1 MITFELEKKRSRL
14 KKREK
19 KAAQPGFWDDKSRAI
34 KASEELSELK
44 SQVEEVED
52 LTRELEDAEV
62 LLEMAQSGDVDSQEE
77 LGGVVQSLARRVEE
91 LEIRSFFSD
100 KLDTHDAI
108 VSIHAGTGGT
118 DACDWVEILL
128 RMYLRWAE
136 ERGYQVEV
144 TDTLSGEEAGLK
156 SVTFL
161 VEGLYA
167 YGHLKSERGVHRL
180 VRISPFDFN
189 RRRHTSFASV
199 DVIPA
204 LGEEIKVEIDPSEL
218 KIETFR
224 ASGPGGQHVNVTDS
238 AVRIAH
244 LPTGLV
250 AQCQSERSQAQN
262 KERALEILKARLYQL
277 ELEKK
282 KKKLEEIRGEKKE
295 ITWGSQI
302 RSYVSHPY
310 NLVKD
315 HRTGFEEPRVEKVL
329 DGEIDDFILAYLKW
343 EGKEKNETKS

>member
-1 MITFELEKKRSRL
+1 MIIFEIEKKKSRL
-14 KKREK
+14 KELEK
-19 KAAQPGFWDDKSRAI
+19 KAAQPSLWNDKA
-34 KASEELSELK
+34 KARKVSEELSEVK
-44 SQVEEVED
+44 RRVEEVEE

-62 LLEMAQSGDVDSQEE
+62 LLEMAQAGDADSQEE
-77 LGGVVQSLARRVEE
+77 LSGVVQSLARRIED

-128 RMYLRWAE
+128 RMYLRWSE

-161 VEGLYA
+161 VEGQYA

-204 LGEEIKVEIDPSEL
+204 LGKEIKVEIDPSEL
-218 KIETFR
+218 RIETFR

-238 AVRIAH
+238 AVRIVH
-244 LPTGLV
+244 LPTGLA
-250 AQCQSERSQAQN
+250 AQCQSERSQVQN

-282 KKKLEEIRGEKKE
+282 KKKLKKIRGEKKE
-295 ITWGSQI
+295 ISWGSQI
-302 RSYVSHPY
+302 RSYVFHPY

-315 HRTGFEEPRVEKVL
+315 HRTGLEEPSVEKVL

-343 EGKEKNETKS
+343 EGRENREKKS